1 MNQLSRMALSRHSFL
16 IAHPPFMTRLSM
28 KPALKISVL
37 ATALTLSFA
46 ALADETA
53 PLLPTAGDTSA
64 SSLSSAAARTDA
76 SSSSLAW
83 TGVGEVAAESTAT
96 TNTLQSTSDNVS
108 ASSSNSPNTAR
119 MESGAAEGATG
130 NIGVNIAA
138 GAGNLQG
145 NSASIVSSAANDV
158 FASANTF
165 VQQNTMTNFGI
176 NLENSPNEAFL
187 DAALA
192 GASGNIGVNIAA
204 GSGNAQ
210 SNQLSMIETGSNRV
224 ARAAAAIN
232 QSASGNNSDSASSFT
247 ISDSANRAVMASGA
261 LAMAGGNIG
270 VNIAAGV
277 GNAQANAL
285 SVAVVAR

>member
-1 MNQLSRMALSRHSFL
+1 
-16 IAHPPFMTRLSM
+16 M

-37 ATALTLSFA
+37 VTALTLSFA

-53 PLLPTAGDTSA
+53 PVVPLVGDTSA
-64 SSLSSAAARTDA
+64 SALSASAARSDT
-76 SSSSLAW
+76 SSSSLVWSGA
-83 TGVGEVAAESTAT
+83 GEVGAESTAASST
-96 TNTLQSTSDNVS
+96 TQRTTDNVS
-108 ASSSNSPNTAR
+108 ASSSNSPNNAR

-130 NIGVNIAA
+130 NIGINIAA

-145 NSASIVSSAANDV
+145 NSASIVSSAATEV
-158 FASANTF
+158 FATANT
-165 VQQNTMTNFGI
+165 VSTQHTMTNFGI
-176 NLENSPNEAFL
+176 NLDSSPNEAFL

-204 GSGNAQ
+204 GAGNAQ

-224 ARAAAAIN
+224 ARAAAAIT

>member
-1 MNQLSRMALSRHSFL
+1 
-16 IAHPPFMTRLSM
+16 M

-53 PLLPTAGDTSA
+53 PIVPLVGDTAASALSA
-64 SSLSSAAARTDA
+64 SASRDDS
-76 SSSSLAW
+76 SSSSLVWSGA
-83 TGVGEVAAESTAT
+83 GEVTAEATASS
-96 TNTLQSTSDNVS
+96 NTIQNTSDNVA
-108 ASSSNSPNTAR
+108 ASSSNSPNNAR

-130 NIGVNIAA
+130 NIGINIAA

-145 NSASIVSSAANDV
+145 NSAAIVSSAATDV

-165 VQQNTMTNFGI
+165 VTQTTMTNFGI
-176 NLENSPNEAFL
+176 NLENSPNEAFM

-204 GSGNAQ
+204 GAGNAQ

-224 ARAAAAIN
+224 ARAAAAIT
-232 QSASGNNSDSASSFT
+232 QTSTGNNAESS
-247 ISDSANRAVMASGA
+247 SSMESLNSANSAVIASGA

-270 VNIAAGV
+270 ANIAAGV

>member
-1 MNQLSRMALSRHSFL
+1 
-16 IAHPPFMTRLSM
+16 
-28 KPALKISVL
+28 VL

-46 ALADETA
+46 ALAEEVA
-53 PLLPTAGDTSA
+53 PVLPTSGDTSA
-64 SSLSSAAARTDA
+64 SSLSTGAARTDV

>member
-1 MNQLSRMALSRHSFL
+1 
-16 IAHPPFMTRLSM
+16 M

-53 PLLPTAGDTSA
+53 PILPTAGDTSA
-64 SSLSSAAARTDA
+64 SSLSTAATRTDV

-83 TGVGEVAAESTAT
+83 TGVGEVAAEATAA
-96 TNTLQSTSDNVS
+96 TNTVQSTSDNVA
-108 ASSSNSPNTAR
+108 ASSSNSPNNAR

-145 NSASIVSSAANDV
+145 NSASIVSSAAVDV

-176 NLENSPNEAFL
+176 NLENSPNEAFM

-204 GSGNAQ
+204 GAGNAQ
-210 SNQLSMIETGSNRV
+210 SNQLSMIETGSNKV

-232 QSASGNNSDSASSFT
+232 QTSTGNNSDSSST
-247 ISDSANRAVMASGA
+247 MESLNSANSAVIASGA

-270 VNIAAGV
+270 ANIAAGV
-277 GNAQANAL
+277 GNGQANAL
-285 SVAVVAR
+285 SVAVVSR